1 MNDETD
7 IIAGLTAG
15 TNPAYEYVYK
25 HYYQL
30 LCTVAYGYVND
41 TFVSEMI
48 VSDVIFDLW
57 KNRQSLVIS
66 SSLRNYLIRAVHNRS
81 LNYHAQSERQQAL
94 REQIGEK
101 IELAQTGEINAP
113 DNPLTQ
119 LIEKELEKK
128 IDDSIEAL
136 PAQTRR
142 IFCMS
147 RFENKKYDEIARE
160 MNVSVDVVKY
170 HIKSALAQLRVKLRD
185 YLILLFA
192 FLCN

>member
-1 MNDETD
+1 
-7 IIAGLTAG
+7 IKGLKAGD
-15 TNPAYEYVYK
+15 NSAYGYLYG
-25 HYYQL
+25 HYYKM
-30 LCTVAYGYVND
+30 LCFVAFGYVND

-57 KNRQSLVIS
+57 KNRKSLDIS
-66 SSLRNYLIRAVHNRS
+66 SSLRNYLIRSIRNRC
-81 LNYHAQSERQQAL
+81 LNYLAQSERQQAL
-94 REQIGEK
+94 RMHIGEK
-101 IELAQTGEINAP
+101 IELEQIDEINTP

-136 PAQTRR
+136 PELTRK
-142 IFCMS
+142 IFCLS
-147 RFENKKYDEIARE
+147 RFENRKYDEIARE

-170 HIKSALAQLRVKLRD
+170 HIKSALAQLRTKLKD

-192 FLCN
+192 FLSFFRS

>member
-1 MNDETD
+1 M
-7 IIAGLTAG
+7 
-15 TNPAYEYVYK
+15 
-25 HYYQL
+25 
-30 LCTVAYGYVND
+30 LCFVAFGYVND

-57 KNRQSLVIS
+57 KNRKSLDIS
-66 SSLRNYLIRAVHNRS
+66 SSLRNYLIRSIRNRC
-81 LNYHAQSERQQAL
+81 LNYLAQSERQQAL
-94 REQIGEK
+94 RMHIGEK
-101 IELAQTGEINAP
+101 IELEQIDEINTP

-136 PAQTRR
+136 PELTRK
-142 IFCMS
+142 IFCLS
-147 RFENKKYDEIARE
+147 RFENRKYDEIARE

-170 HIKSALAQLRVKLRD
+170 HIKSALAQLRTKLKD

-192 FLCN
+192 FLSFFRS